1 MRTHTVPA
9 LFDRIL
15 ADFDSARPA
24 PAPQVFRP
32 AIDFYEYE
40 DRFEL
45 VADLPGVCAGD
56 VEVEFKEGV
65 LHVQGARQAAEL
77 PKGARVHR
85 RSRLAGRF
93 QQRVVLGDEVDVDG
107 IDASFADGVLT
118 VRVPRSE
125 RTRPRQIPVSAN

>member
-9 LFDRIL
+9 LFDRIF
-15 ADFDSARPA
+15 ADLDSARPA
-24 PAPQVFRP
+24 PAAQVFRP
-32 AIDFYEYE
+32 AIDFYEFE

-45 VADLPGVCAGD
+45 VADLPGVRAGD

-65 LHVQGARQAAEL
+65 LHVRGARQAAEL

-93 QQRVVLGDEVDVDG
+93 HQRVVLGDEVDVDG
-107 IDASFADGVLT
+107 IEASFADGVLT

-125 RTRPRQIPVSAN
+125 STRPRQIPVSAN